1 MKEDRTIK
9 QLTEAF
15 STVDNSTI
23 QVTNG
28 LVAIGNAISTA
39 WVARNILRLSEQ
51 NLSESGFHRQMVER
65 NVVMNEKRERQLYLK
80 EIQRYT
86 GYKINLQ
93 DLENK

>member
-1 MKEDRTIK
+1 MKENKTIEE
-9 QLTEAF
+9 LAEAF
-15 STVDNSTI
+15 AAVGDSTV

-28 LVAIGNAISTA
+28 LAAIGQAISVS
-39 WVARNILRLSEQ
+39 WIERNIIRLSEQ
-51 NLSESGFHRQMVER
+51 DLSESGFHRQMVER
-65 NVVMNEKRERQLYLK
+65 NVEMQIKRERQLYLK